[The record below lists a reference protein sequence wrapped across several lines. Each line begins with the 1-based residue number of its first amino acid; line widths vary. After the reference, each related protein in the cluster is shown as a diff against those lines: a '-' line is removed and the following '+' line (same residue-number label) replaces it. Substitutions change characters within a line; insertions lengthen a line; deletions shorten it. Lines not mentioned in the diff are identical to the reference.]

1 MEEKK
6 AGIKKLLLIVG
17 AALGFIIGSVPTI
30 AANAKPVKVMAGD
43 VCDID
48 QMIIEQYYER
58 LDCDSEYEKAKH
70 ELLDIPEF

>member
-6 AGIKKLLLIVG
+6 AGFKKLLLVVG

-30 AANAKPVKVMAGD
+30 AANARPVKVVAGD

-58 LDCDSEYEKAKH
+58 LDCDSEYERAKH